1 MQEHIKDVHSKARFI
16 CDVCNKDYTL
26 QRQLASHLVRV
37 HDING
42 QELREKMLQAMQ
54 SQETRYKEQQEHQEK
69 SSNNVATSKAAA
81 ATGGGSSSGDVTRTG
96 DDDVTQED
104 ENMQVLH
111 VKEISSDGTIIL
123 EHSSG
128 QAIDSKDF
136 EMATLAVD
144 EEQLPIVLVSGPE
157 WSQGRLGDLFEDHRT
172 VHYGKIKVILTNW
185 YQNDTVHLTSRNLFC
200 VT

>member
-1 MQEHIKDVHSKARFI
+1 
-16 CDVCNKDYTL
+16 
-26 QRQLASHLVRV
+26 
-37 HDING
+37 
-42 QELREKMLQAMQ
+42 MLLAMQ
-54 SQETRYKEQQEHQEK
+54 SQETRDKEHQEK
-69 SSNNVATSKAAA
+69 SGNNVATSKAAA
-81 ATGGGSSSGDVTRTG
+81 ATVGGSSSDDVTRTG

-157 WSQGRLGDLFEDHRT
+157 
-172 VHYGKIKVILTNW
+172 
-185 YQNDTVHLTSRNLFC
+185 
-200 VT
+200 

>member
-54 SQETRYKEQQEHQEK
+54 SQETRDKEQQEHQKK
-69 SSNNVATSKAAA
+69 SKTNVATSEAAA
-81 ATGGGSSSGDVTRTG
+81 ATGGGSSGDDVTRTG
-96 DDDVTQED
+96 DEDVTQED
-104 ENMQVLH
+104 ENMQILH

-157 WSQGRLGDLFEDHRT
+157 WSQGGLRDLFKDRKTALWWKFKLYH
-172 VHYGKIKVILTNW
+172 TNW
-185 YQNDTVHLTSRNLFC
+185 YQNDTVHLTSGNLFY

>member
-1 MQEHIKDVHSKARFI
+1 MRI
-16 CDVCNKDYTL
+16 
-26 QRQLASHLVRV
+26 

-54 SQETRYKEQQEHQEK
+54 SQETRDKEQQEHQEK
-69 SSNNVATSKAAA
+69 SSNSVATSKAAA
-81 ATGGGSSSGDVTRTG
+81 ATGGGSSSDGVTRTG
-96 DDDVTQED
+96 DDGVTQED
-104 ENMQVLH
+104 KNMQVLH

-157 WSQGRLGDLFEDHRT
+157 
-172 VHYGKIKVILTNW
+172 
-185 YQNDTVHLTSRNLFC
+185 
-200 VT
+200 